1 MALPVIANTYQVSI
15 GYGYAGVSTAAN
27 VLHVQA
33 FALTA
38 QEIADAVAG
47 VWWRTDTWPAIMS
60 NTAFATQLRVTP
72 LDGSSTTA
80 IANAANFGTVNG
92 QQDHLAAGLSEA
104 IVVTQYTDVRGR
116 SGRGRY
122 YVPYIAMPFRADSG
136 ASWVDAGGG
145 ITNAFAALNAAWATN
160 LAGIVRGVVSVLH
173 KSFHPT
179 VMEVPQ
185 LGYIGSQ
192 RGRLHT

>member
-1 MALPVIANTYQVSI
+1 MALPVIANTFQVSI

-33 FALTA
+33 FAITA
-38 QEIADAVAG
+38 QEIADAIAG

-80 IANAANFGTVNG
+80 IANGANFGTING
-92 QQDHLAAGLSEA
+92 QQDHTASGLAESL
-104 IVVTQYTDVRGR
+104 VVTQYTDVRGR

-122 YVPYIAMPFRADSG
+122 YVPYIAEPFRAVGG
-136 ASWVDAGGG
+136 ASWTDAGGG
-145 ITNAFAALNAAWATN
+145 ITNAFAALNTAWATN
-160 LAGIVRGVVSVLH
+160 LAGIVRGVVSPLH

>member
-80 IANAANFGTVNG
+80 IANGANFGTING
-92 QQDHLAAGLSEA
+92 QQDHTASGLAESL
-104 IVVTQYTDVRGR
+104 VVTQYTDVRGR

-122 YVPYIAMPFRADSG
+122 YVPYIAEPFRAVGG
-136 ASWVDAGGG
+136 ASWTDAGGG
-145 ITNAFAALNAAWATN
+145 ITNAFAALNTAWATN
-160 LAGIVRGVVSVLH
+160 LAGIVRGVVSPLH
-173 KSFHPT
+173 KSFPPT

-192 RGRLHT
+192 RGRVHT